1 MKIRYHLTIQE
12 IMDFFSKEHEGFSQE
27 EILKAEQRIGV
38 SLPTIYKDY
47 LLQYGN
53 DTINDSYNHI
63 FSPDEIA
70 TSYSEIQDTL
80 DNVLQSDFEHA
91 VQNGT
96 AKEEYKDNP
105 YFSLWQLPMDQWETI
120 TQNYVLIW
128 CENQGVWNAG
138 FLLQDLLDGKENPPI
153 YLGIDDDII
162 EFKKRADNI
171 EQFLLAMILEA
182 TEYNMDS
189 YTEKEEIASV
199 LSDATIDI
207 TKLEVHGQIS
217 ACLDITNQ
225 TIYFLVPDTHNNSY
239 TLLCQSKEDI
249 VY

>member
-1 MKIRYHLTIQE
+1 
-12 IMDFFSKEHEGFSQE
+12 
-27 EILKAEQRIGV
+27 
-38 SLPTIYKDY
+38 
-47 LLQYGN
+47 
-53 DTINDSYNHI
+53 
-63 FSPDEIA
+63 
-70 TSYSEIQDTL
+70 
-80 DNVLQSDFEHA
+80 
-91 VQNGT
+91 
-96 AKEEYKDNP
+96 
-105 YFSLWQLPMDQWETI
+105 MDQWETI

-162 EFKKRADNI
+162 EFEKLADNI
-171 EQFLLAMILEA
+171 EQFLLTMILEA